1 MRENKRLKEEMTDR
15 MTLGRYNRMESE
27 EEESEVKV
35 LILET
40 MNLNL
45 QSGPQILFL
54 NSYCC
59 K

>member
-1 MRENKRLKEEMTDR
+1 MTDR